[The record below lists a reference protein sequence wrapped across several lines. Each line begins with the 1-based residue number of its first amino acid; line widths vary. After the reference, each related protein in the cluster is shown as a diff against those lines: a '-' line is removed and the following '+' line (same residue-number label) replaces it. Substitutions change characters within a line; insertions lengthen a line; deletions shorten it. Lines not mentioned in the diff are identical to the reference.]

1 MNPVFIVIVVICAV
15 CLWAAMNVFFE
26 LIGNVLL
33 DMCRDIK
40 RSLNKKEE

>member
-1 MNPVFIVIVVICAV
+1 MNPVFVVIVVICAV

-33 DMCRDIK
+33 DMWRDIK
-40 RSLNKKEE
+40 RSLDKKEE